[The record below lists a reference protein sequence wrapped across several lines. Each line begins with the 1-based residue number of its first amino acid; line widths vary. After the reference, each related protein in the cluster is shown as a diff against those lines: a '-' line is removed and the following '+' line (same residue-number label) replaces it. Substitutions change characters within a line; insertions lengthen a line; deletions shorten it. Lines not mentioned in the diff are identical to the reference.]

1 LCSGLTEA
9 FDAANKIAE
18 GVLSSSLE
26 TCIETNLP
34 KSSGKKTQVTLGVY
48 DVAMA
53 RVLKERFPGYK
64 YESRETSPIV
74 DNLLRGIRLHGER
87 MLPNMTTEEVATAAR
102 ALTHAYSRGQVKF
115 NATRDDVHIMQRSAA
130 LESIDKGVNT
140 LAMRL
145 REWYSAHFPE
155 LITIVSDN
163 FTYAKLARA
172 IGDKATLTSERV
184 DELAKLLDDD
194 QEKAEAIVTAARQS
208 MGPDL
213 KPVDMAVIMDLAE
226 LTVNTFAA
234 RRQTATQLDE
244 KVGVV
249 APNLRELLGST
260 VAARLITQAG
270 SLVSLAKCP
279 ASTVQI
285 LGAEKALFRALKT
298 KGNTPKYGVLYHS
311 SAIGKASAKNKGR
324 MSRYVANKCAI
335 ASRIDAFS
343 ATPSNAFGQALKQQV
358 DDRLEFY
365 SHGKVPPKNAEV
377 MASVMQTMADIMDV
391 DKDDVMQDG
400 EPKGAT
406 KDENAAKNAEK
417 EARRALKAAKK
428 AKKADKE
435 KKRKAKTVTDDA

>member
-1 LCSGLTEA
+1 M
-9 FDAANKIAE
+9 
-18 GVLSSSLE
+18 
-26 TCIETNLP
+26 
-34 KSSGKKTQVTLGVY
+34 Y
-48 DVAMA
+48 DVILA
-53 RVLKERFPGYK
+53 RVLKERFPKYK
-64 YESRETSPIV
+64 YESRETSQVV
-74 DNLLRGIRLHGER
+74 DALLRGIRLHGDK
-87 MLPNMTTEEVATAAR
+87 MLPNMTADEVATAAR

-130 LESIDKGVNT
+130 LESMDKGVNT

-145 REWYSAHFPE
+145 REWYSSHFPE

-163 FTYAKLARA
+163 NTYAKLVVA
-172 IGDKATLTSERV
+172 IGDKTNLTPDRV
-184 DELAKLLDDD
+184 DEIAKLLDDD
-194 QEKAEAIVTAARQS
+194 QEKAEAIITAARQS

-213 KPVDMAVIMDLAE
+213 KPVDMATIVDLAK
-226 LTVNTFAA
+226 LSVNTFEA
-234 RRQTATQLDE
+234 RRQTASQLDD
-244 KVGVV
+244 KVGIV
-249 APNLRELLGST
+249 APNLRELLGSS

-343 ATPSNAFGQALKQQV
+343 AQPSNAFGQALKQQV

-365 SHGKVPPKNAEV
+365 STGKAPPKNADV
-377 MASVMQTMADIMDV
+377 MASVVQTMAGIMDV
-391 DKDDVMQDG
+391 DDDVEMVLDG
-400 EPKGAT
+400 APQGTT
-406 KDENAAKNAEK
+406 KDKKAEK

-428 AKKADKE
+428 AKKAEKE
-435 KKRKAKTVTDDA
+435 KKAKKAVVEA